1 MTESGHLFLIVML
14 FVYVFEHKEVIPI
27 ESINK
32 RHMLR
37 ILLVDLVP

>member
-1 MTESGHLFLIVML
+1 MAESGHVFFIVML
-14 FVYVFEHKEVIPI
+14 SVCVFEHKEVIPI
-27 ESINK
+27 ESLNK